1 MLYSKSSLERFMR
14 IFEGKT
20 VYTVSE
26 VNSITRDSLEKLSF
40 WVEGEISSFK
50 GSNPHYRYLY
60 FDLKDPKSGFKLPC
74 ILEPDTH
81 EHLDFD
87 LVDGQ
92 KILALGNLTL
102 WEKEARLQMYVLKIE
117 EFGEGILL
125 AQLEKL
131 KQNLEKKGYFD
142 KEKKKDL
149 PAFPANIAVISSE
162 VSDAWHDFKKHS
174 VDNFPV
180 IKIALFDVKVQGAV
194 STRQIISALKLA
206 DKRKYDLIVIVRGG
220 GSLEDLQ
227 SFNDEHLAEAI
238 FMAKTP
244 IVVGVGHEKDITIAS
259 LVADVNASTPTD
271 AAKIVTADFVSFE
284 EKLDVLI
291 QRVQKSFLVNLS
303 AISQLIDLIYHK
315 LITTKE
321 RYQSMPRHLNFLRQ
335 SLKNSEITL
344 IDNNNSVLLLFYSKL
359 KSHWQFI
366 KEENRRSVQDLLVK
380 LNLLSPS
387 NTLKRGYSISYSQ
400 DSQVMRDVGSIDVG
414 SKVRVQLW
422 QGSFQSKVVKKQ
434 P

>member
-1 MLYSKSSLERFMR
+1 MR
-14 IFEGKT
+14 VFEGKT

-60 FDLKDPKSGFKLPC
+60 FDLKDPNSGFKIPC

-92 KILALGNLTL
+92 KVLALGNLTL
-102 WEKEARLQMYVLKIE
+102 WEKEARLQMYIFKLE

-142 KEKKKDL
+142 KEKKKVL
-149 PAFPANIAVISSE
+149 PAFPTNIAVISSE

-174 VDNFPV
+174 VDNFP
-180 IKIALFDVKVQGAV
+180 ILKITLFDVKVQGAV
-194 STRQIISALKLA
+194 SSKQIINALTLA
-206 DKRKYDLIVIVRGG
+206 DKKKYDLIVIVRGG

-227 SFNDEHLAEAI
+227 SFNDESLAKAI
-238 FMAKTP
+238 FTAKTP
-244 IVVGVGHEKDITIAS
+244 IIVGVGHEKDITIAS
-259 LVADVNASTPTD
+259 LVADVSASTPTD
-271 AAKIVTADFVSFE
+271 AAKIVTADFVTFE
-284 EKLDVLI
+284 DKLDAL
-291 QRVQKSFLVNLS
+291 VQKAKKSFFVNLS
-303 AISQLIDLIYHK
+303 ATSQLTDLIYHK
-315 LITTKE
+315 LITARE
-321 RYQSMPRHLNFLRQ
+321 RYQSIPRHLIFLRQ

-344 IDNNNSVLLLFYSKL
+344 IDNNNSVLLLLYSKL

-380 LNLLSPS
+380 LNILSSS
-387 NTLKRGYSISYSQ
+387 NTLKRGYSISFNQ
-400 DSQVMRDVGSIDVG
+400 DGQVIRDVESIDLG

-422 QGSFQSKVVKKQ
+422 RGSFQSEVVKKQ